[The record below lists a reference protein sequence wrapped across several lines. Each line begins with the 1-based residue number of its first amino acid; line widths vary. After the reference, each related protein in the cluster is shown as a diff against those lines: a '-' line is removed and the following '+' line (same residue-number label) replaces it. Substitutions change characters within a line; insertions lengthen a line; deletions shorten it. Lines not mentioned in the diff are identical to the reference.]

1 MRLRPFAWFIIVAN
15 AYFII
20 SFFSDYDVNGDSTAN
35 GIGIMVLVFW
45 LAIMN
50 TFLYVIFRI
59 TARRR
64 NDAPKSLES
73 RLKEI
78 DRLRE
83 SGVITEDEYQTKRK
97 AIIESA

>member
-1 MRLRPFAWFIIVAN
+1 MKLRPFAWFIIVAN

-20 SFFSDYDVNGDSTAN
+20 SFFSGYEVDGDPTAN

-59 TARRR
+59 TARRKT
-64 NDAPKSLES
+64 DEPKSLEAK
-73 RLKEI
+73 LKEI
-78 DRLRE
+78 DRLKE

-97 AIIESA
+97 AILESD

>member
-1 MRLRPFAWFIIVAN
+1 MKLRPFAWFIIVAN
-15 AYFII
+15 VYFII
-20 SFFSDYDVNGDSTAN
+20 WFFKDFDVNGDPTVN
-35 GIGIMVLVFW
+35 GLGMMLLVTW

-59 TARRR
+59 TARRKS
-64 NDAPKSLES
+64 DAPKSLES

-78 DRLRE
+78 DRLKLD
-83 SGVITEDEYQTKRK
+83 GVITEDEYQTKRK